1 VVNSLS
7 GVFVM
12 QHCEECGAELPTDAL
27 FCGYC
32 GRKTT
37 SESEIAINVNSAPIE
52 NISLSQSELSMPMND
67 PEDSILVNEEEE
79 KQQKTELPSKN
90 DVEEVEQPSYLTS
103 EPENEE
109 QMPFLASEEQ
119 QEPHSADLTSES
131 KNEEQIPQKHA
142 EPITSMPGV
151 TDSEPE
157 ILADQSPDEQSAYT
171 VTVIGPQVTQ
181 SSSASA
187 QKPKSQPV
195 SRCLLFSL
203 AGLIVIVGVVVALMG
218 LLHLNIPGF
227 GGSSNAQSSSFDNE
241 IINPTGS
248 SLTASI
254 CVNTSTPS
262 TSVTNSGSTFT
273 LFSTSGCSTVI
284 ASKANSSCLIFPNA
298 TGASHKYI
306 VDVSNAAIDSNSYHL
321 VLGIVD
327 YTGPTTYIDAKHIS
341 VGFSEGSTGRKFSW
355 LYHSGSVS
363 INNGEQSGT
372 MDVILKAV
380 NGGNT
385 LHIVGNWACGRQTK
399 ST

>member
-1 VVNSLS
+1 
-7 GVFVM
+7 M
-12 QHCEECGAELPTDAL
+12 QHCEECGAELPTNAL
-27 FCGYC
+27 FCGHC

-37 SESEIAINVNSAPIE
+37 SEIEIVTNVNSAPIE
-52 NISLSQSELSMPMND
+52 NISMSQSDLSMPSND
-67 PEDSILVNEEEE
+67 SVNSILVNGEEE
-79 KQQKTELPSKN
+79 KQQMTELPSEN
-90 DVEEVEQPSYLTS
+90 DAEEVEQSSNLTS

-109 QMPFLASEEQ
+109 QIPNLASEKQHES
-119 QEPHSADLTSES
+119 HSPVLAS
-131 KNEEQIPQKHA
+131 K
-142 EPITSMPGV
+142 S
-151 TDSEPE
+151 E
-157 ILADQSPDEQSAYT
+157 ILANHLPVEQSDYT
-171 VTVIGPQVTQ
+171 QTAIAPQVTQ
-181 SSSASA
+181 SSNTSD

-203 AGLIVIVGVVVALMG
+203 AGFIVIVGVVVALMG
-218 LLHLNIPGF
+218 LFHLNIPGF

-254 CVNTSTPS
+254 CVNTSKPS

-273 LFSTSGCSTVI
+273 LSSSSGCSTVI
-284 ASKANSSCLIFPNA
+284 ASKANSSCLIFPNT
-298 TGASHKYI
+298 TGSSHKYI

-321 VLGIVD
+321 VLGVVD
-327 YTGPTTYIDAKHIS
+327 YTGPTTYTDAKHIS
-341 VGFSEGSTGRKFSW
+341 VGFSQGSTGRNFSW

-363 INNGEQSGT
+363 INSGEQSGT

>member
-1 VVNSLS
+1 VVNSPS
-7 GVFVM
+7 GVIVM
-12 QHCEECGAELPTDAL
+12 QHCEECGAELPSNAL
-27 FCGYC
+27 FCGHC

-37 SESEIAINVNSAPIE
+37 SESEIATNVNSAPIE
-52 NISLSQSELSMPMND
+52 NISMSQSDLSMPSND
-67 PEDSILVNEEEE
+67 SVNSIVVNGEEE
-79 KQQKTELPSKN
+79 KQQMTELPSEN
-90 DVEEVEQPSYLTS
+90 DAEEVEQSSNLTS

-109 QMPFLASEEQ
+109 Q
-119 QEPHSADLTSES
+119 
-131 KNEEQIPQKHA
+131 IPQKHS
-142 EPITSMPGV
+142 ELISSMPGD
-151 TDSEPE
+151 TDSKSE
-157 ILADQSPDEQSAYT
+157 ILANHLPDEQSEYT
-171 VTVIGPQVTQ
+171 QTAIAPQVTQ
-181 SSSASA
+181 SSNTSD

-203 AGLIVIVGVVVALMG
+203 AGFIIIVGVVVALMG
-218 LLHLNIPGF
+218 LFHLNIPGF

-273 LFSTSGCSTVI
+273 LSSSSGCSTVI
-284 ASKANSSCLIFPNA
+284 ASKANSSCLIFPNT
-298 TGASHKYI
+298 TGSSHKYI

-321 VLGIVD
+321 VLGVVD
-327 YTGPTTYIDAKHIS
+327 YTGPTTYTDAKHIS
-341 VGFSEGSTGRKFSW
+341 VGFSQGSTGRNFSW

-363 INNGEQSGT
+363 INSGEQSGT

-385 LHIVGNWACGRQTK
+385 VHIVGNWACGRQTK